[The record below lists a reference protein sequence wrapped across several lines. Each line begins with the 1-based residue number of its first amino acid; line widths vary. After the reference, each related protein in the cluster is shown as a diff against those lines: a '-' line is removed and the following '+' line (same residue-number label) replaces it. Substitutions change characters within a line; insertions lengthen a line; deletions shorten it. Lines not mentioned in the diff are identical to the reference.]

1 MKSRLS
7 IENIKKAF
15 DNIDPVFLNTPQFI
29 CDSLSEIL
37 NCKVI
42 LKVETLNPI
51 RCFKGRS
58 AFNYV
63 SNLKEGSTLVCA
75 SAGNLGQAVAY
86 ACSKKNIKPIIFASK
101 NANPLKIERMK
112 SLGAEVVLK
121 GEDFDDARIFA
132 KKYALKNNFDLIE
145 DSLDINTCEGAGT
158 IGMELLKLD
167 THLDA
172 VLVALG
178 NGGLLTGVA
187 RCIKE
192 YSPNTEVIG
201 VVAKGAPA
209 MAKSF
214 EKNCL
219 INSESIDTIADGI
232 AIRNPIPEILDE
244 MKITVDKVIQV
255 GEKEIIDSMKLLH
268 TNASIVFEP
277 SSSVCI
283 AAILDNKDYFKGKTV
298 AVVICG
304 ANITEEQIKEYLF

>member
-132 KKYALKNNFDLIE
+132 KYALKNNFDLIE

-268 TNASIVFEP
+268 TNASIVVEP

-298 AVVICG
+298 TVVICG

>member
-219 INSESIDTIADGI
+219 KSLIFLYFLNFMSIIFLYWRFFVGGWMFFGVLGGMLVKKVLAERARTWVVFYYSII
-232 AIRNPIPEILDE
+232 IL
-244 MKITVDKVIQV
+244 IH
-255 GEKEIIDSMKLLH
+255 LL
-268 TNASIVFEP
+268 I
-277 SSSVCI
+277 
-283 AAILDNKDYFKGKTV
+283 
-298 AVVICG
+298 
-304 ANITEEQIKEYLF
+304 

>member
-255 GEKEIIDSMKLLH
+255 GEKEIIDS
-268 TNASIVFEP
+268 F
-277 SSSVCI
+277 
-283 AAILDNKDYFKGKTV
+283 F
-298 AVVICG
+298 
-304 ANITEEQIKEYLF
+304 

>member
-158 IGMELLKLD
+158 IG
-167 THLDA
+167 
-172 VLVALG
+172 
-178 NGGLLTGVA
+178 N
-187 RCIKE
+187 
-192 YSPNTEVIG
+192 
-201 VVAKGAPA
+201 
-209 MAKSF
+209 F
-214 EKNCL
+214 
-219 INSESIDTIADGI
+219 
-232 AIRNPIPEILDE
+232 
-244 MKITVDKVIQV
+244 
-255 GEKEIIDSMKLLH
+255 
-268 TNASIVFEP
+268 
-277 SSSVCI
+277 
-283 AAILDNKDYFKGKTV
+283 
-298 AVVICG
+298 
-304 ANITEEQIKEYLF
+304 